1 MNQGYGKKRTAAR
14 TILAAVAAVVSCT
27 AALTACGAPAEP
39 AARTD
44 GKPAAAPEPLSQTA
58 LTARA
63 LTPGEE
69 AGPYRTAEYTVSG
82 GPPSDDYT
90 AAPAVCQPLV
100 GLRAAR
106 GGPAAQV
113 HRRLADP
120 GEPQGA
126 DVAVQLRT
134 YAAGRAAGVLEDLR
148 TAGQKCA
155 GGFAEVRG
163 TNRGTYTGVGKLPA
177 PAGVGDEAQAFRLA
191 LLDGKGGAT
200 SYEYLTVV
208 RSGPTVLSF
217 RAQTLEGTDLGGVPR
232 EIVDAQWEKF
242 SSLKH

>member
-1 MNQGYGKKRTAAR
+1 MNKGYGKKRTLAR
-14 TILAAVAAVVSCT
+14 TTLAVVSC
-27 AALTACGAPAEP
+27 AVALTACGGPAEP

-44 GKPAAAPEPLSQTA
+44 GKPAAAPKPLSQTA

-69 AGPYRTAEYTVSG
+69 TGPYRAGEYTVSG
-82 GPPSDDYT
+82 GPLSDDYT

-120 GEPQGA
+120 GKPQGT

-134 YAAGRAAGVLEDLR
+134 YAAGRAAGVLADLR

-163 TNRGTYTGVGKLPA
+163 AARGTYTAVGKLPA
-177 PAGVGDEAQAFRLA
+177 PAGVGDEAQAFRLT
-191 LLDGKGGAT
+191 LLDGKDGAP

-217 RAQTLEGTDLGGVPR
+217 RAQTLESADLGGVPK

-242 SSLKH
+242 SSLKR

>member
-1 MNQGYGKKRTAAR
+1 MNKGYGKKHATAR
-14 TILAAVAAVVSCT
+14 PILAVAMAVVS
-27 AALTACGAPAEP
+27 AALTACGGPAEP

-44 GKPAAAPEPLSQTA
+44 GKPAAAPQALSPAA
-58 LTARA
+58 LAARA

-69 AGPYRTAEYTVSG
+69 AGPYRTGEYTVSG

-90 AAPAVCQPLV
+90 AEPAVCQPLV
-100 GLRAAR
+100 GLRSVR

-120 GEPQGA
+120 GKPQGT

-134 YAAGRAAGVLEDLR
+134 YAAGRAAGVLDDLR
-148 TAGQKCA
+148 TAGKKCA

-163 TNRGTYTGVGKLPA
+163 TVRGTYTGVGKLPA
-177 PAGVGDEAQAFRLA
+177 PAGVGDEAQAFRLT
-191 LLDGKGGAT
+191 LRDGKGAAA

-217 RAQTLEGTDLGGVPR
+217 RAQTLESADLGGVPK

-242 SSLKH
+242 SSLNS